1 MVTPQI
7 YPPPSYTD
15 LGSVVHWHHSLLLI
29 LLTPSS
35 FMDNVVTVP
44 TLPISHPMT
53 LQCPCGEPRVPTC
66 STLVTIFTP
75 STSIPCLDLL
85 RSLSSELPRMSLSH
99 SLLYWMA
106 PWRSTT
112 LGTSVFFKPINLLF
126 SGEQR
131 HYTSSTAYTV
141 SPGQVMQTFVPWF
154 PLFQ

>member
-112 LGTSVFFKPINLLF
+112 LGTSVFRRTETLHQFHCLHCESWTSHANFCALVSSF
-126 SGEQR
+126 SVKWG
-131 HYTSSTAYTV
+131 
-141 SPGQVMQTFVPWF
+141 
-154 PLFQ
+154 